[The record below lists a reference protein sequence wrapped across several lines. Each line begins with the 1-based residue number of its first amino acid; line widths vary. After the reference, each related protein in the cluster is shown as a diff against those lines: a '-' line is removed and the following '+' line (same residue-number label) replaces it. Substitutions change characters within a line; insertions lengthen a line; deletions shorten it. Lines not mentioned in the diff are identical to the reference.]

1 MYSLR
6 IQIMFSVLSI
16 FLPNS
21 LFLSA
26 FVSFIHVGVFPE
38 MSGDFWLSNPIYEWG
53 TKRLSSYCLKHI
65 ALMSPFL
72 LFSCL
77 LLFSFL
83 PCFTPLLWLKR
94 ISPAIYT
101 AIYCLL
107 LYSQCFLYPPPVL
120 EGMEESWR
128 SRYLAAEYIPIVSLG
143 KSGKRWRKLNWVNQ
157 MKTWQKWK
165 PTEDWEPDQLPRH
178 LFLILYS

>member
-26 FVSFIHVGVFPE
+26 FISFIHVGVFPE
-38 MSGDFWLSNPIYEWG
+38 MSGDFDYLTLFMSEGLKGWVPTAWNTLLLCPLSF
-53 TKRLSSYCLKHI
+53 LSPAFSS
-65 ALMSPFL
+65 SPF
-72 LFSCL
+72 FSVSPL
-77 LLFSFL
+77 
-83 PCFTPLLWLKR
+83 CFDWRESVLRYILQY
-94 ISPAIYT
+94 IAYFYT
-101 AIYCLL
+101 RSVSYILH
-107 LYSQCFLYPPPVL
+107 PVQ

-128 SRYLAAEYIPIVSLG
+128 SRYLATEYIHIVSLG

-178 LFLILYS
+178 LFLYS